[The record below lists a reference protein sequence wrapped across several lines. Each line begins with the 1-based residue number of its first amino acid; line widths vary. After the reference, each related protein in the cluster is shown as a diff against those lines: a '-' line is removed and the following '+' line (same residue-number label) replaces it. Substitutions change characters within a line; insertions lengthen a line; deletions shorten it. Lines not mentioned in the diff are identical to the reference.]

1 MLGIKKMHWLMAKS
15 FIGPWFI
22 SFAVILF
29 ILVIQFLSKY
39 KGDIFG
45 KGFES
50 IVIAKLFFYA
60 SVQLTVLA
68 LPISVMLSSLSLLG
82 KMGENY
88 ELAALKSAGI
98 SLFRILVPLFFIT
111 SFIALGSFLLTTTY
125 IPKANLKLY
134 ALLWDAQQS
143 KPALALKPKY
153 FNNNI
158 DKFTIYFSEKK
169 DNLTLSKIIIWN
181 HSQNKGNIEVLIAD
195 SAQMTAN
202 KEAQLMYL
210 TLYRGQR
217 YTERSIEPGQEQAY
231 PLARLAFDTLKLQI
245 DLSGF
250 GLKRSDERWFQS
262 HHYMQN
268 LERLQYSIDSL
279 QKQPAT
285 TLTNLHNF
293 MNTYLNLE
301 HCLQIA
307 SKMRLPQNYALAYD
321 SLPAETIKPVKLAAL
336 NNMRIIKDYL
346 AFTQTSLN
354 EQKNNLRKYQIE
366 YHLKFTLPLAC
377 ILLLFIGAPLGAI
390 IRKGGLGM
398 PTIISILF
406 FVVFYALMSQG
417 RKLAREGV
425 VEPWLGVWL
434 PIFIMLPIAL
444 YITYQSATDSR
455 LFDLDSW
462 RYLFQKR
469 GGKRYF

>member
-1 MLGIKKMHWLMAKS
+1 MAKS

-22 SFAVILF
+22 SFAVTLF

-50 IVIAKLFFYA
+50 VVIAKLFFYA

-68 LPISVMLSSLSLLG
+68 LPISVMISSLSLLG

-98 SLFRILVPLFFIT
+98 SLFRILIPLFFIT

-153 FNNNI
+153 FNSNI

-181 HSQNKGNIEVLIAD
+181 HSQNKGNVEVLVAD
-195 SAQMTAN
+195 SARMTAN
-202 KEAQLMYL
+202 IDEQLMRL
-210 TLYRGQR
+210 TLYKGQR
-217 YTERSIEPGQEQAY
+217 YTERSIEAGQKQVY
-231 PLARLAFDTLKLQI
+231 PLARVAFDTLKLQI
-245 DLSGF
+245 DLSGL

-268 LERLQYSIDSL
+268 LETLQYSIDSL
-279 QKQPAT
+279 QKQPTAT
-285 TLTNLHNF
+285 ITNLHNF
-293 MNTYLNLE
+293 MNNYLNLE
-301 HCLQIA
+301 RCLEIA
-307 SKMRLPQNYALAYD
+307 PTMRLPQNYTLAYD

-336 NNMRIIKDYL
+336 NNIRIIKDYL

-398 PTIISILF
+398 PTIISLLF

-434 PIFIMLPIAL
+434 PIFAMLPMAL

-469 GGKRYF
+469 GGKR